1 MPGLGENAPDRALQG
16 KAYGDVERLKNITSG
31 LKEVGGV
38 VVERGKQGRP
48 PGTMNKPVTANFSA
62 PPEDLAPQEVEV
74 PQEQLDAM
82 DRFARYKYLAQV
94 ADDLVRLPGAGPWS
108 KWYQQVTQ
116 RNLQGAQEQVRAI
129 TPFFFEEQ

>member
-1 MPGLGENAPDRALQG
+1 MSPGIGENAPDRALQG

-62 PPEDLAPQEVEV
+62 PPQTQQEVDV
-74 PQEQLDAM
+74 PQEHLDAM
-82 DRFARYKYLAQV
+82 DRFARMKYLSSMADYLTQV
-94 ADDLVRLPGAGPWS
+94 PGAGPWIQ
-108 KWYQQVTQ
+108 WYKNITQ
-116 RNLQGAQEQVRAI
+116 TQLQDAQEQVRAI